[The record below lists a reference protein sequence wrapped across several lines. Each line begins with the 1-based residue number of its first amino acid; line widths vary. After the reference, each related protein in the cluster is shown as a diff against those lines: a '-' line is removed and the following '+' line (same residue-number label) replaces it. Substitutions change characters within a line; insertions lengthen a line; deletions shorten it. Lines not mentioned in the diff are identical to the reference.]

1 MTNKAVIRL
10 IAVSLALLFFYA
22 AVSKLDEYAIFRMQL
37 QKFPLALPLVKHQ
50 AWLVPVIEM
59 TIASFLLLPA
69 LQVKGLFSALFVLS
83 LYTIYLTCMPGNR
96 FSIPCRCG
104 EPWQSFSLRSN
115 IIFNLFCVL
124 TTGIGVVLCGKVM
137 RPVPLSFKEVE
148 GQRSEFGSLKF
159 RSRKEEIGSRK

>member
-1 MTNKAVIRL
+1 MTTKTIIRL
-10 IAVSLALLFFYA
+10 IAGSLALLFFYA

-37 QKFPLALPLVKHQ
+37 QKFPLALPLVKQQ

-59 TIASFLLLPA
+59 VIASFLLFPA

-83 LYTIYLTCMPGNR
+83 IYTIYLTCMPDNK
-96 FSIPCRCG
+96 FSVPCRCG
-104 EPWQSFSLRSN
+104 EPWPSFSLRSN

-137 RPVPLSFKEVE
+137 QPLPFYTQV
-148 GQRSEFGSLKF
+148 RSLKSEVGSQKPEV
-159 RSRKEEIGSRK
+159 RSQKSEV

>member
-1 MTNKAVIRL
+1 MTIKAIIRL
-10 IAVSLALLFFYA
+10 IAVSLAVLFFYA
-22 AVSKLDEYAIFRMQL
+22 AVSKLDEYAIFQMQL
-37 QKFPLALPLVKHQ
+37 QKYPLALPLVKHQ

-59 TIASFLLLPA
+59 VIASFLLLPG

-83 LYTIYLTCMPGNR
+83 IYTAYLTCLPGDK
-96 FSIPCRCG
+96 FSAPCRCG

-137 RPVPLSFKEVE
+137 QPMPFSYTDVGSQKSEVGDQKPE
-148 GQRSEFGSLKF
+148 ARSLEV
-159 RSRKEEIGSRK
+159 

>member
-1 MTNKAVIRL
+1 MTNKAIIRL

-22 AVSKLDEYAIFRMQL
+22 AVIKLDEYAIFRMQL
-37 QKFPLALPLVKHQ
+37 QKFPLALPLVKQQ

-59 TIASFLLLPA
+59 TTASFLLLPS
-69 LQVKGLFSALFVLS
+69 LQVKGLFGTLFVLS

-96 FSIPCRCG
+96 FSVPCHCG
-104 EPWQSFSLRSN
+104 EPWQTFSLRSN

-137 RPVPLSFKEVE
+137 QPLPFSYTEVE
-148 GQRSEFGSLKF
+148 GQRLEVETRREDV
-159 RSRKEEIGSRK
+159 RSKKEVS